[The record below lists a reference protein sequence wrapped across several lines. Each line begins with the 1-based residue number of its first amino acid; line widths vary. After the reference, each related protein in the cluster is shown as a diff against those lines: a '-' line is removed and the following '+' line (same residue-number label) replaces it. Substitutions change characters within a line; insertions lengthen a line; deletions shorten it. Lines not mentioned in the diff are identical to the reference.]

1 MKRIFVFLPPLRAV
15 SGGLAVLADTAA
27 GLAALGR
34 DAVLVLRE
42 PGATP
47 LTLPAG
53 LPVVSLAA
61 AGMTPEDVFLV
72 PEGWPNAL
80 APGLAAGARCVVYCQ
95 NWAYLFHGLPEG
107 VGWDRLPVSFVAVS
121 DPVARYI
128 ELALCTRPPVLR
140 PGIDP
145 ARFHPPASKPAPSP
159 VRVGF
164 MPRKNRALATMIRNM
179 AAARATRSGLALEWV
194 AIDGLPPDGV
204 AEALRTCHVFLAT
217 GFPEGC
223 PLPPLEAMACG
234 CVVAGFA
241 GFGGFDYMRQAGDGG
256 HVPSVPLR
264 DVPWGGNGFYAA
276 DNDVFG
282 ATACLETAARLWVE
296 GGEHLARVLENAR
309 LTAKGYGAKRDLED
323 FLNACDGIRTE
334 PVANNALSFRDR
346 GV

>member
-1 MKRIFVFLPPLRAV
+1 MKRIFVFLPPLRSV
-15 SGGLAVLADTAA
+15 SGGLAVLADTAV

-34 DAVLVLRE
+34 DVALVLRE

-47 LTLPAG
+47 LALPAG

-61 AGMTPEDVFLV
+61 AGMTPDDVYLV

-80 APGLAAGARCVVYCQ
+80 APGFAAGARCVVYCQ

-107 VGWDRLPVSFVAVS
+107 VGWDRLPVSFLAVS

-128 ELALCTRPPVLR
+128 EQALGTRPPVLR

-145 ARFHPPASKPAPSP
+145 ARFYTPASKPAPSP

-164 MPRKNRALATMIRNM
+164 MPRKNKALAAMIRNV
-179 AAARATRSGLALEWV
+179 ATARAPRTGLALEWV

-204 AEALRTCHVFLAT
+204 AKALRSCHVFLAT

-241 GFGGFDYMRQAGDGG
+241 GFGGFDYMREAGHSGY
-256 HVPSVPLR
+256 VPSVPLR

-276 DNDVFG
+276 DNDVFE
-282 ATACLETAARLWVE
+282 ATACLEAAARLWIE
-296 GGEHLARVLENAR
+296 GGEALAAVLANAKKAAATYGPEQRLKCLENI
-309 LTAKGYGAKRDLED
+309 
-323 FLNACDGIRTE
+323 F
-334 PVANNALSFRDR
+334 
-346 GV
+346 